1 MITELY
7 KDLKRYAMDIK
18 CYPTKIFYFFALLF
32 AIFTEEGFHATFFHR
47 VSHLLWTIHL
57 KPLAFILAKIA
68 RFLTG
73 IYIHPKTIIG
83 AGFKSA
89 HSNNV
94 INAITIGKHCEI
106 KANCVVGGIFK
117 AGKHHFISIGDN
129 CLLGAGAVILANLG
143 NNIKV
148 GANCVVVKDIADNCT
163 VIGNPATIISESI
176 SEKRTKN

>member
-1 MITELY
+1 MNP
-7 KDLKRYAMDIK
+7 K
-18 CYPTKIFYFFALLF
+18 CYSTKIFYIFALIF
-32 AIFTEEGFHATFFHR
+32 AILTEEGFHATFFYR
-47 VSHLLWTIHL
+47 ASHWLLTIHL

-68 RFLTG
+68 RFLTE

-83 AGFKSA
+83 IGFKSA

-94 INAITIGKHCEI
+94 IHAITIGRHCEI

-117 AGKHHFISIGDN
+117 AGKHHYISIGDN
-129 CLLGAGAVILANLG
+129 CMIGAGAVILANLG

-163 VIGNPATIISESI
+163 VIGNPAKIISNT
-176 SEKRTKN
+176 EKKFI